1 MPPNKTVTEHIDSTD
16 LPHFDNMLRL
26 SYTIFK
32 LIQNVHNF
40 KLMLFYTN
48 IWGVKNNNGTWQGAV
63 GYLVREE
70 VDICLSPLRWS
81 LDRFGIYDETT
92 YIYQLRFNFF

>member
-1 MPPNKTVTEHIDSTD
+1 MEHIDSTE

-26 SYTIFK
+26 SYAIYK
-32 LIQNVHNF
+32 LIQDVHNF
-40 KLMLFYTN
+40 KMLYIHTN
-48 IWGVKNNNGTWQGAV
+48 IWAVKTNDTWQGAV
-63 GYLVREE
+63 GYLVRDE

-92 YIYQLRFNFF
+92 FIYKLRFLILIVT